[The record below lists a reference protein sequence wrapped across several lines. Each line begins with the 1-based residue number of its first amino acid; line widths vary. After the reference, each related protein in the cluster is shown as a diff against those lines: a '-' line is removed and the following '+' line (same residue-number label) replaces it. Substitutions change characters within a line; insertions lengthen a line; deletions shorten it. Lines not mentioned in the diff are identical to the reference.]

1 MENHEAMAKDTDA
14 LQICQSAPDQD
25 ARSGHLL
32 IDPDILSL
40 IGDDIGFV
48 TSGGDTPRDQ
58 IVTFDD
64 GTSLSVS
71 DIDQLIPCFT
81 PGTAIATPKGEVL
94 AEDLRVGDR
103 IVTRDNGLQP
113 ITWIGKKRIDYKQLN
128 ALPTVRPILVKE
140 GAIGDGLPE
149 RDMLVSPSHRMLIVS
164 ELAQLYFDRAEVL
177 VAAKHMLNMDGVEIS
192 NQPYITYLPI
202 MCENHEIVL
211 SDGTWSESFQ
221 PGDFT
226 LKGFDSA
233 QREELFLLF
242 PELETSEG
250 VAAYGAARR
259 SLSRREAKMLFNA

>member
-1 MENHEAMAKDTDA
+1 METQKAMAKDTDT
-14 LQICQSAPDQD
+14 LQNCQLAPDT
-25 ARSGHLL
+25 SVKVGLSS
-32 IDPDILSL
+32 IDPDILRL
-40 IGDDIGFV
+40 IGDDVGFV
-48 TSGGDTPRDQ
+48 TCDGETPQDQ
-58 IVTFDD
+58 IVTFYD
-64 GTSLSVS
+64 GTSLPVS

-94 AEDLRVGDR
+94 AEDLRIGDR

-128 ALPTVRPILVKE
+128 ALPTVRPILIKE
-140 GAIGDGLPE
+140 GAIGGGLPE

-164 ELAQLYFDRAEVL
+164 EFAQLYFDRAEVL

-202 MCENHEIVL
+202 MCENHEIIL

-242 PELETSEG
+242 PELETPEG
-250 VAAYGAARR
+250 VAAYSAARR
-259 SLSRREAKMLFNA
+259 SLSRRESKMLFNA

>member
-1 MENHEAMAKDTDA
+1 MENHVIMAKDTDIP
-14 LQICQSAPDQD
+14 QNCQSV
-25 ARSGHLL
+25 SGANTTVGQSA

-40 IGDDIGFV
+40 IGDDVGFV
-48 TSGGDTPRDQ
+48 TSNGDTPQDQ
-58 IVTFDD
+58 IVTFYD
-64 GTSLSVS
+64 GSSLPVC

-94 AEDLRVGDR
+94 AEDLKVGDR

-128 ALPTVRPILVKE
+128 ALPSVRPILIKE

-164 ELAQLYFDRAEVL
+164 EFAQLYFNRAEVL

-226 LKGFDSA
+226 LKGFDNA

-242 PELETSEG
+242 PELETSDG